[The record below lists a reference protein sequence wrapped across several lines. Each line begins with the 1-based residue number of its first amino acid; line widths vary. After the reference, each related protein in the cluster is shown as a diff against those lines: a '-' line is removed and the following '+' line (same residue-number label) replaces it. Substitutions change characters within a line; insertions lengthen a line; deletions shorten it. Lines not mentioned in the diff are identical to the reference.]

1 MFFSPEYVLSL
12 KPIFCYTEVLILSGM
27 FLTDRGLYKMLI
39 KGRIFSIGKV
49 YFQFTIFV
57 SLFYVS
63 EISVAALKVDQKSI
77 REILNLAFAVVTLM
91 GLSIAPFILQSYFF
105 VSLYLG
111 KLP

>member
-63 EISVAALKVDQKSI
+63 EISVAALKVDQKRI
-77 REILNLAFAVVTLM
+77 REI
-91 GLSIAPFILQSYFF
+91 
-105 VSLYLG
+105 
-111 KLP
+111 